1 MVSMR
6 RRKPPAPPVRS
17 NLLEVS
23 HGVFGQNQHI
33 NLQTVPIYWWYQS
46 DHHRPNHHV
55 RRHRPLGFTVKGSV
69 EIVSYFMLFALLAA
83 FAAFVERSQ
92 IIVDVFTQKMPQ
104 SIKGYLMGLFML
116 GFFFIGVVFAWGLYE
131 SAIDALEFGKV
142 TQDLRISMMPI
153 YAFSAFLSLLL
164 AIRSLIESINIFKT
178 GEFFDA
184 EETGA

>member
-1 MVSMR
+1 MAYLVKISSLISR
-6 RRKPPAPPVRS
+6 LCQFIGGISLIIIVLATIVDVATRY
-17 NLLEVS
+17 
-23 HGVFGQNQHI
+23 VFKLTGGEF
-33 NLQTVPIYWWYQS
+33 
-46 DHHRPNHHV
+46 
-55 RRHRPLGFTVKGSV
+55 GFTVKGSV

-104 SIKGYLMGLFML
+104 AIKGYMMGVFML
-116 GFFFIGVVFAWGLYE
+116 GFFVIGTVFAWGLYE
-131 SAIDALEFGKV
+131 SAFDALEFGKV

>member
-1 MVSMR
+1 MDYLAKISTFISRLCQLLGGISLIIIVLTTMLDVI
-6 RRKPPAPPVRS
+6 VRYIFK
-17 NLLEVS
+17 LTGGE
-23 HGVFGQNQHI
+23 F
-33 NLQTVPIYWWYQS
+33 
-46 DHHRPNHHV
+46 
-55 RRHRPLGFTVKGSV
+55 GFTVKGSV

-104 SIKGYLMGLFML
+104 SIKGYLMGIFML
-116 GFFFIGVVFAWGLYE
+116 GFFIIGIIFTWGLYE
-131 SAIDALEFGKV
+131 SAIDAIEFGKV

-153 YAFSAFLSLLL
+153 YLISAFLSMLL

>member
-1 MVSMR
+1 MAFLVKISTFISRLCQLIGGISLIIIVLTTMLDVVAR
-6 RRKPPAPPVRS
+6 YIFK
-17 NLLEVS
+17 LTGGE
-23 HGVFGQNQHI
+23 F
-33 NLQTVPIYWWYQS
+33 
-46 DHHRPNHHV
+46 
-55 RRHRPLGFTVKGSV
+55 GFTVKGSV

-104 SIKGYLMGLFML
+104 SIKGYMMGVFML
-116 GFFFIGVVFAWGLYE
+116 GFFAIGIVFAWGLYE
-131 SAIDALEFGKV
+131 SAIDAMEFGKV

-153 YAFSAFLSLLL
+153 YLISALLSALL

>member
-1 MVSMR
+1 MDHLTKISHFISR
-6 RRKPPAPPVRS
+6 LCQ
-17 NLLEVS
+17 LLGGISLIVIVLTTMLDVIARYIFKLTGGE
-23 HGVFGQNQHI
+23 F
-33 NLQTVPIYWWYQS
+33 
-46 DHHRPNHHV
+46 
-55 RRHRPLGFTVKGSV
+55 GFTVKGSV

-92 IIVDVFTQKMPQ
+92 IIVDVFTQNMPQ
-104 SIKGYLMGLFML
+104 SIKGYLMGICML
-116 GFFFIGVVFAWGLYE
+116 GFFGIGIVFTWGLYE
-131 SAIDALEFGKV
+131 SAIDAIEFGKV

-153 YAFSAFLSLLL
+153 YLISAFLSMLL

>member
-1 MVSMR
+1 MAFLVKISIFISRLCQLIGGISLIIIVLTTMLDVVAR
-6 RRKPPAPPVRS
+6 YIFK
-17 NLLEVS
+17 LTGGE
-23 HGVFGQNQHI
+23 F
-33 NLQTVPIYWWYQS
+33 
-46 DHHRPNHHV
+46 
-55 RRHRPLGFTVKGSV
+55 GFTVKGSV

-104 SIKGYLMGLFML
+104 SIKGYMMGVFMM
-116 GFFFIGVVFAWGLYE
+116 GFFAIGIVFAWGLYE
-131 SAIDALEFGKV
+131 SAIDAMEFGKV

-153 YAFSAFLSLLL
+153 YLISALLSALL

>member
-1 MVSMR
+1 MT
-6 RRKPPAPPVRS
+6 
-17 NLLEVS
+17 LLVKLSVLISRLCQFIGGISLIIIVLTTMLDVVARYIFKLTGGE
-23 HGVFGQNQHI
+23 F
-33 NLQTVPIYWWYQS
+33 
-46 DHHRPNHHV
+46 
-55 RRHRPLGFTVKGSV
+55 GFTVKGSV

-104 SIKGYLMGLFML
+104 SIKGYMMGVFML
-116 GFFFIGVVFAWGLYE
+116 GFFAIGIVFAWGLYE
-131 SAIDALEFGKV
+131 SAIDAMEFGKV

-153 YAFSAFLSLLL
+153 YLISALLSALL

>member
-1 MVSMR
+1 M
-6 RRKPPAPPVRS
+6 P
-17 NLLEVS
+17 LLLKLSVLISRLCQFIGGISLIIIVLTTMTDVVARYIFKLTGGE
-23 HGVFGQNQHI
+23 F
-33 NLQTVPIYWWYQS
+33 
-46 DHHRPNHHV
+46 
-55 RRHRPLGFTVKGSV
+55 GFTVKGSV

-104 SIKGYLMGLFML
+104 SIKGYMMGVFML
-116 GFFFIGVVFAWGLYE
+116 GFFAIGIVFAWGLYE
-131 SAIDALEFGKV
+131 SAIDAMEFGKV

-153 YAFSAFLSLLL
+153 YLISALLSALL

>member
-1 MVSMR
+1 MT
-6 RRKPPAPPVRS
+6 
-17 NLLEVS
+17 LLVKLSVLISRLCQLIGGISLIIIVLTTMTDVVARYIFKLTGGE
-23 HGVFGQNQHI
+23 F
-33 NLQTVPIYWWYQS
+33 
-46 DHHRPNHHV
+46 
-55 RRHRPLGFTVKGSV
+55 GFTVKGSV

-104 SIKGYLMGLFML
+104 SIKGYMMGIFML
-116 GFFFIGVVFAWGLYE
+116 GFFAIGIVFAWGLYE
-131 SAIDALEFGKV
+131 SAIDAMEFGKV

-153 YAFSAFLSLLL
+153 YLISALLSALL

>member
-1 MVSMR
+1 MVFLIKISTFIAR
-6 RRKPPAPPVRS
+6 
-17 NLLEVS
+17 LCQFIGGVS
-23 HGVFGQNQHI
+23 LIIIVLTTMLDVVARYIFKLTGGEF
-33 NLQTVPIYWWYQS
+33 
-46 DHHRPNHHV
+46 
-55 RRHRPLGFTVKGSV
+55 GFTVKGSV

-92 IIVDVFTQKMPQ
+92 IIVDVFTQKMPHA
-104 SIKGYLMGLFML
+104 IKGYLMGLFML
-116 GFFFIGVVFAWGLYE
+116 GFFAIGIVFAWGLYE
-131 SAIDALEFGKV
+131 SAIDAMEFGKV

-153 YAFSAFLSLLL
+153 YLTSAFLSVLL

>member
-1 MVSMR
+1 MT
-6 RRKPPAPPVRS
+6 
-17 NLLEVS
+17 LLVKLSVLISRLCQFIGGISLIIIVLTTMTDVVARYIFKLTGGE
-23 HGVFGQNQHI
+23 F
-33 NLQTVPIYWWYQS
+33 
-46 DHHRPNHHV
+46 
-55 RRHRPLGFTVKGSV
+55 GFTVKGSV

-104 SIKGYLMGLFML
+104 SIKGYMMGVFML
-116 GFFFIGVVFAWGLYE
+116 GFFAIGIVFAWGLYE
-131 SAIDALEFGKV
+131 SAIDAMEFGKV

-153 YAFSAFLSLLL
+153 YLISALLSALL

>member
-1 MVSMR
+1 MAFLVKLSVLISRLCQFIGGVSLIIIVLTTMLDVVAR
-6 RRKPPAPPVRS
+6 YIFKLAGG
-17 NLLEVS
+17 E
-23 HGVFGQNQHI
+23 F
-33 NLQTVPIYWWYQS
+33 
-46 DHHRPNHHV
+46 
-55 RRHRPLGFTVKGSV
+55 GFTVKGSV

-104 SIKGYLMGLFML
+104 SIKGYLMGIFMM
-116 GFFFIGVVFAWGLYE
+116 GFFVIGIVFSWGLYE
-131 SAIDALEFGKV
+131 SAIDALEYGKV

-153 YAFSAFLSLLL
+153 YMVSAFLSILL